1 MQQIELKNYKA
12 LKKNKRLIKYTVKF
26 LVKCIIT
33 DTNGIEKANINLV
46 KEDCASGYT
55 IMVSCLPAG
64 TEITVEE
71 EEDEKGKKKKVR
83 KKKKIE
89 DLNYNDKLLVWMLY
103 NC

>member
-12 LKKNKRLIKYTVKF
+12 LKKNKRLIKYTIKF

-46 KEDCASGYT
+46 KEEWARGYT

-71 EEDEKGKKKKVR
+71 EEEDKKARRR
-83 KKKKIE
+83 KLERKRK
-89 DLNYNDKLLVWMLY
+89 
-103 NC
+103 

>member
-1 MQQIELKNYKA
+1 MQQIELKNYKV

-26 LVKCIIT
+26 LVKCIII

-46 KEDCASGYT
+46 KEEWARGYT

-71 EEDEKGKKKKVR
+71 EEEDEKGKKKKVR
-83 KKKKIE
+83 KKKQKNIKK
-89 DLNYNDKLLVWMLY
+89 YQMILLW
-103 NC
+103 NENI

>member
-71 EEDEKGKKKKVR
+71 EEDEKPAPKKSTKAAKPAAKKTVKKK
-83 KKKKIE
+83 
-89 DLNYNDKLLVWMLY
+89 
-103 NC
+103 